1 MEACARAA
9 VRLERL
15 AEADAFQDLGLGRR
29 AALWA
34 IRGLPDEA
42 LPLFAA
48 ADAGRAP
55 RPEIIEP
62 PVPIVPMPAGRNV
75 VEDYSSVGLTLR
87 HHPVAFLRGEFHP
100 RGITPCADL
109 LKSRDGQRLTVAG
122 LVLVRQRP
130 GTATGVIFITL
141 EDETGVANLVVWS
154 SLFDRQRRIVLS
166 ASLLACR
173 GRVQREGDVIHVVA
187 EQLEDLTPL
196 LRSVGNREQPFPV
209 PRGSGDGVTH
219 QGGPDLCEAGTSQKA
234 ARTMGRHEGIRV
246 PTRSFR

>member
-1 MEACARAA
+1 MNCGA
-9 VRLERL
+9 VRACRRPPWN
-15 AEADAFQDLGLGRR
+15 GWRRRTHSRIWGWSRR

-87 HHPVAFLRGEFHP
+87 QHPVAFLRGELHP
-100 RGITPCADL
+100 RGIIPCADL
-109 LKSRDGQRLTVAG
+109 LTSRDGQRLTVAG

-130 GTATGVIFITL
+130 GTATGVIFITSRTRPASPTL
-141 EDETGVANLVVWS
+141 SSGRACSTGSAALS
-154 SLFDRQRRIVLS
+154 SQP
-166 ASLLACR
+166 ACW
-173 GRVQREGDVIHVVA
+173 GVVA
-187 EQLEDLTPL
+187 ACSGKATSFTWWRSN
-196 LRSVGNREQPFPV
+196 LR
-209 PRGSGDGVTH
+209 T
-219 QGGPDLCEAGTSQKA
+219 
-234 ARTMGRHEGIRV
+234 
-246 PTRSFR
+246 